1 MIVTLSDDE
10 RSMVWTKLVAKDKAE
25 IERLCR
31 LYETVDFELGYLNHG
46 VVNFLRE
53 RPKNIVITRDSIQ
66 IFDAYQWGKDGVNGL
81 FPVEF
86 LTTKANN
93 TLIIIR
99 QLLELESDYNF
110 KLRSFF
116 SDSSKQIHSTGA
128 LVRTPFD
135 LTLQLKKL
143 KCILESKE
151 VSLSLLKDAY
161 FDFYL
166 FVELL
171 SKVDLETKTSS
182 IFETLY
188 TEAVEN
194 TAILNTAKAFVKKLT
209 I

>member
-1 MIVTLSDDE
+1 M
-10 RSMVWTKLVAKDKAE
+10 KLAMAME
-25 IERLCR
+25 
-31 LYETVDFELGYLNHG
+31 
-46 VVNFLRE
+46 
-53 RPKNIVITRDSIQ
+53 
-66 IFDAYQWGKDGVNGL
+66 
-81 FPVEF
+81 
-86 LTTKANN
+86 
-93 TLIIIR
+93 
-99 QLLELESDYNF
+99 
-110 KLRSFF
+110 
-116 SDSSKQIHSTGA
+116 
-128 LVRTPFD
+128 
-135 LTLQLKKL
+135 LKKL